1 MRDRKIRHISFYTGI
16 IETMGYDPLRA
27 ILEVKLMNDGKI
39 RRYDDVPEEI
49 WYRLRET
56 YHPDNYFRR
65 YVCGRFSETILP
77 KEEEE

>member
-27 ILEVKLMNDGKI
+27 ILEVKLLNDGKI
-39 RRYDDVPEEI
+39 RRYEDVPEEI
-49 WYRLRET
+49 WYHLRET
-56 YHPDNYFRR
+56 YHTDNYFRR